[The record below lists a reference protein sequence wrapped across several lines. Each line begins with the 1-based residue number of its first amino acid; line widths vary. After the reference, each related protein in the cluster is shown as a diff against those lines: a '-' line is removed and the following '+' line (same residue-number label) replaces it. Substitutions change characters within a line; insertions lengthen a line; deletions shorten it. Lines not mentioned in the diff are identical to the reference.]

1 MRGRPIRKTIYLP
14 DDLAAQVEDYLKLH
28 KGETFS
34 SLVQE
39 ALEVRIAPPKRPSI
53 LDLIGFVSV
62 DPTDVD
68 KDFEGRPEDSTVDW
82 YDGPPR

>member
-1 MRGRPIRKTIYLP
+1 MRRTIYLP
-14 DDLAAQVEDYLKLH
+14 DDLAAQVDEYLAIH
-28 KGETFS
+28 RDETLS
-34 SLVQE
+34 SLIQE
-39 ALEVRIAPPKRPSI
+39 VLKEKVATKDIGSI

-62 DPTDVD
+62 DPDKVD